1 MNDSKSNISCNTLC
15 TLGIEYKPS
24 GNLVRIIVNGTLGDS
39 LEIITEKPYVIPAKE
54 TKTQRERTK
63 KTTKM

>member
-1 MNDSKSNISCNTLC
+1 MNDSENNVSYTTLC

-39 LEIITEKPYVIPAKE
+39 LEIITAVKSHMLFL
-54 TKTQRERTK
+54 QK
-63 KTTKM
+63 KQKLNVSEQKNK

>member
-1 MNDSKSNISCNTLC
+1 MNDSENNVSYNTLC

-39 LEIITEKPYVIPAKE
+39 LEIITAVKSHMLFL
-54 TKTQRERTK
+54 QK
-63 KTTKM
+63 KQKLNVSEQKNK